1 MVLNLWQ
8 FTMSLYKYAW
18 YATTLIFSC
27 ILWQQHNHADRNK
40 PTGLADTKEKKRA
53 HKILK
58 VFLYTC
64 TYTLALSYYQF
75 LLREINQKP
84 HHQNYVPIHPKDT
97 VGWVAYSTFYAI
109 YTYVNSVSL

>member
-40 PTGLADTKEKKRA
+40 PTGLADTKEKK
-53 HKILK
+53 KSTQNIK
-58 VFLYTC
+58 SVPLY
-64 TYTLALSYYQF
+64 L
-75 LLREINQKP
+75 
-84 HHQNYVPIHPKDT
+84 H
-97 VGWVAYSTFYAI
+97 I
-109 YTYVNSVSL
+109 YTRTKLLPVLIKRN

>member
-40 PTGLADTKEKKRA
+40 PTGLADTKEKK
-53 HKILK
+53 KSTQNIK
-58 VFLYTC
+58 SVPLY
-64 TYTLALSYYQF
+64 L
-75 LLREINQKP
+75 
-84 HHQNYVPIHPKDT
+84 H
-97 VGWVAYSTFYAI
+97 I
-109 YTYVNSVSL
+109 YTRTKLLPVLTKRN